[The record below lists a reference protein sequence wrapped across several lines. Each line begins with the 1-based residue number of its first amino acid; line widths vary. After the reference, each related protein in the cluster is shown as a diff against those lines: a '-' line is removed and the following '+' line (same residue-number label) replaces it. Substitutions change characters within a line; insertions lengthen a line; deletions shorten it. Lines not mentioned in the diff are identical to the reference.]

1 MKTKIVLMLA
11 LLALVAGTCGS
22 CASGV
27 FRKELVFHREELQ
40 QKIEREFPL
49 ETKKSLITA
58 SFSAPVV
65 LLAEGSD
72 RMGIGLAVKV
82 VLPGGKKFHGDVEVD
97 GALQYRPENGE
108 LFVVNPR
115 VRQLQIAELPERY
128 RGPAQEVVSKM
139 VKHYLSSVLIYQL
152 KQDDFKHS
160 LARLVLKSVRV
171 EEGNLVVEIGL

>member
-1 MKTKIVLMLA
+1 MKTKIVLILA
-11 LLALVAGTCGS
+11 LAALAAGVCGS

-40 QKIEREFPL
+40 KKIEREFPL
-49 ETKKSLITA
+49 QKKKSLITA
-58 SFSAPVV
+58 TFSEPAV
-65 LLAEGSD
+65 LLDEGSD

-82 VLPGGKKFHGDVEVD
+82 ALPGGKNFHGNVEAD
-97 GALQYRPENGE
+97 GELQYKPENGE
-108 LFVVNPR
+108 LFVFNSR
-115 VRQLQIAELPERY
+115 VHQLQIPELPDRY
-128 RGPAQEVVSKM
+128 RGPVQEVVARA